1 MFSPSQK
8 GHFESPGVNSCHE
21 SLLLLLLSRNCWSW
35 VGRCDLPFPL
45 YRGFPRWF
53 LERVLGL
60 PFQVF
65 GSEAAEGQKQL
76 FLRKGWSLV
85 SGWGGGWSSMKKSL
99 GRKPISQ
106 WSLKRPSF
114 CLVSM
119 QNHKWHKSKTMWL
132 QLQANTTARINVI
145 LLSSKGRAW
154 QLRRY
159 SIPTSTWPNLPLS
172 GLETW
177 HAAVCSTAFRSSSW
191 ESRSFVPSRRSY
203 FSTLHI
209 VAD

>member
-53 LERVLGL
+53 LGASFGAPL
-60 PFQVF
+60 PGFWIRGGRRSETTLSQKGVESGF
-65 GSEAAEGQKQL
+65 GM
-76 FLRKGWSLV
+76 
-85 SGWGGGWSSMKKSL
+85 GGGWSSMKKSL

-203 FSTLHI
+203 FSTLNI